1 MLKIFGLPIA
11 DISYSETISQ
21 IKTWL
26 QEPGQHLIVTANPEI
41 LLHAKK
47 NNDYYR
53 ILKHASLLIPDGA
66 GITSLSYLFNEPLTK
81 GRVMGVN
88 LAERVLKESAFY
100 DLKVFIIG
108 DNLDVLKNVANKYGG
123 KISYAAGPMFN
134 NWENFPLADQTN
146 DFLIERIEAESP
158 DILLVGFGAPK
169 QERWIDYYL
178 PKLSTVKIAIGV
190 GGSLDY
196 LGERLKR
203 APLWMQTS
211 GIEWLWRVIL
221 QPKRIFRIIRAVFI
235 FPILATFSHFRH
247 EN

>member
-1 MLKIFGLPIA
+1 M
-11 DISYSETISQ
+11 
-21 IKTWL
+21 
-26 QEPGQHLIVTANPEI
+26 
-41 LLHAKK
+41 HAKK

-178 PKLSTVKIAIGV
+178 PKLSTVKIAMGV